1 MNAQLKPIEAQA
13 VALPVYDN
21 TNLSV
26 RDYWIDDNRA
36 ALLSWWRECER
47 LSDEPSHPGDFERFL
62 WAQWD
67 RQTARRHDNRNT
79 LRQAT

>member
-1 MNAQLKPIEAQA
+1 MVAVLKPIEVRAIA
-13 VALPVYDN
+13 APVYDN
-21 TNLSV
+21 SNLSV
-26 RDYWIDDNRA
+26 RDYWVSDNTA

-67 RQTARRHDNRNT
+67 RETARRGEHANT
-79 LRQAT
+79 LRQR